1 MVKKKILFL
10 SFFILSSQNF
20 IDESINDISIFF
32 ENFKS
37 LSANFIQTNNTGDHV
52 YGTLKIQKPNKINI
66 KYTESNQLIV
76 GDGKKLAII
85 NKKYSQINFYN
96 YDQLPF
102 KIFLSDNF
110 SLDNYSIIDY
120 EKYDNIIEI
129 ELSPKNDNK
138 SGSIK
143 LIFENNPI
151 ILKKWVLKEYNGSKI
166 EVFLSEVEMNNI
178 IKDEYFKIV
187 DPRKIPFGNP

>member
-1 MVKKKILFL
+1 
-10 SFFILSSQNF
+10 
-20 IDESINDISIFF
+20 
-32 ENFKS
+32 
-37 LSANFIQTNNTGDHV
+37 
-52 YGTLKIQKPNKINI
+52 TLKIQKPNKINI

-110 SLDNYSIIDY
+110 SLDNYSIIDF

-129 ELSPKNDNK
+129 ELSQKNDNK